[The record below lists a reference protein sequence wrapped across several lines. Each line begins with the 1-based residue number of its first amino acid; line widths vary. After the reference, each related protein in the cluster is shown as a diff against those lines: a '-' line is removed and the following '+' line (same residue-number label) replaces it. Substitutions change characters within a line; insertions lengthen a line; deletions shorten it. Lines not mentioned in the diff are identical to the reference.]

1 MLQFKKGDNILDN
14 LQTVAMMYDFDE
26 TLSKGY
32 MQDYS
37 LIPLLGEDKNTFWNN
52 VNKVGSQENMD
63 GVLAYMFVIM
73 QKARKNNMKIDV
85 ETLKEY
91 GKEIEYFNGVLSWF
105 DRINEYGKQ
114 IGLNIEHYKYQ
125 VV

>member
-1 MLQFKKGDNILDN
+1 MDN

-73 QKARKNNMKIDV
+73 QKARKNNIKIDV

-114 IGLNIEHYKYQ
+114 III
-125 VV
+125 